1 MGPQILGGKCQP
13 CWMPCWVLGTHGVRP
28 AATETEGGEREQL
41 IAERKKIVTCTP
53 TGKSLSKKK
62 PQTIQ
67 RAPRPS
73 FPQWRQTE
81 LSPCEGAWFGGL
93 IAGISPAIIAQGVIQ
108 PLSNNEKACTA
119 VGGHLPLG
127 EGCLDGPRGL
137 CSSSPGHSFQALSPP
152 LDRRQG
158 RGFRLPSQRAKGIV
172 PGTRCGAVSGGGGGH
187 GLFLSSLD
195 ISFPRRF

>member
-1 MGPQILGGKCQP
+1 MVGNANPAGCLAGFWGLTGSARQPQRQKGGKGSN
-13 CWMPCWVLGTHGVRP
+13 LSLKKNSNLHTHWKVS
-28 AATETEGGEREQL
+28 Q
-41 IAERKKIVTCTP
+41 
-53 TGKSLSKKK
+53 KK

-172 PGTRCGAVSGGGGGH
+172 PGTRCGAVSGGGGGGH
-187 GLFLSSLD
+187 GLFFSSLD